1 MNPQLLYLAL
11 LARLAVDGESV
22 EITRRLKE
30 TWATMTP
37 EQMREVADALVAAG
51 DEAREEGE

>member
-30 TWATMTP
+30 TWALLTP
-37 EQMREVADALVAAG
+37 EQMREVAKALTLAG
-51 DEAREEGE
+51 ETND

>member
-22 EITRRLKE
+22 EISRRLTE
-30 TWATMTP
+30 TWALLTP
-37 EQMREVADALVAAG
+37 EQMREVADAIVAAG
-51 DEAREEGE
+51 DESR